1 MRSFIIYN
9 VKYYLTDIYFIILL
23 ALILLNL
30 FAAAALLIQPPDFA
44 TFFVV
49 YLLSV
54 YVERGIG
61 QPMPS
66 LLAARGRLAVAASVY
81 VSTSLALAAA
91 AWHTPLVLFAPLLA
105 TLRRRLD
112 MFLPGVA
119 VLAVLS
125 PGSAAAVAVFEV
137 LARSRPV
144 ATMGRGALKIST
156 LHPAFKALLA
166 ASFLFAYLALSG
178 VPNVEIRGLATM
190 ALYNTW
196 LLTATHLLA
205 VSVFL
210 AASYG
215 VVLGAALDT
224 YLDSYLRVY
233 HFLRRRL
240 SAKPLLTLAWLLA
253 VTSPVCLFAA
263 CDVLSHVTFLVL
275 LVALTWSFKFNLF
288 KNEDAV
294 LLLVGLFVI
303 SFLYRLPWA
312 LAAAALLPALPWLA
326 ERIRHV
332 LSTSQ

>member
-9 VKYYLTDIYFIILL
+9 VKYFLTDVYFIVFLGL
-23 ALILLNL
+23 VLFNL
-30 FAAAALLIQPPDFA
+30 FAVAALLIQPPDFA
-44 TFFVV
+44 VFLMV

-66 LLAARGRLAVAASVY
+66 LLAARGRLAVAVSVY
-81 VSTSLALAAA
+81 VSTSLVLAAA
-91 AWHTPLVLFAPLLA
+91 AWHTPLVLLAPLLA

-112 MFLPGVA
+112 LFLPGVA
-119 VLAVLS
+119 ALAVLS

-137 LARSRPV
+137 LARSTLI
-144 ATMGRGALKIST
+144 ATMGRGALRIST
-156 LHPAFKALLA
+156 LSPALKALLA
-166 ASFLFAYLALSG
+166 TSFLFAYLALSG

-196 LLTATHLLA
+196 FLTATHHLA

-210 AASYG
+210 VASYG
-215 VVLGAALDT
+215 VMLGAALDT

-253 VTSPVCLFAA
+253 VTSPICLFAT
-263 CDVLSHVTFLVL
+263 CDVLIHMTLLVL
-275 LVALTWSFKFNLF
+275 LTALLWSFKFNLF

>member
-1 MRSFIIYN
+1 MHSFIIYN
-9 VKYYLTDIYFIILL
+9 VKYVLTDVYFIIFLGL
-23 ALILLNL
+23 VLFNL
-30 FAAAALLIQPPDFA
+30 FTVATLLIQPPDFA
-44 TFFVV
+44 VFLMV

-66 LLAARGRLAVAASVY
+66 LLAARGRLAVAVSVY

-91 AWHTPLVLFAPLLA
+91 AWHTPLVLLAPLLA

-112 MFLPGVA
+112 LFLPGVA
-119 VLAVLS
+119 ALAVFS

-178 VPNVEIRGLATM
+178 VPNVEIRALATM

-196 LLTATHLLA
+196 LLTATHLLV

-215 VVLGAALDT
+215 VVLGAAQDA

-253 VTSPVCLFAA
+253 ITSPVCLFAA
-263 CDVLSHVTFLVL
+263 CDVLSHVTALVL
-275 LVALTWSFKFNLF
+275 LAALLWSFKFNLF

-312 LAAAALLPALPWLA
+312 LAAAALLPALLWLA
-326 ERIRHV
+326 ERIRYV

>member
-1 MRSFIIYN
+1 MHFFIIYN
-9 VKYYLTDIYFIILL
+9 VKYFLTDVYFIIFLGL
-23 ALILLNL
+23 VLFNL
-30 FAAAALLIQPPDFA
+30 FAVAALLIQPPDFA
-44 TFFVV
+44 VFLVV

-66 LLAARGRLAVAASVY
+66 LLAVRGRLAVAVSVY

-91 AWHTPLVLFAPLLA
+91 AWHTPLVLLAPLLA

-112 MFLPGVA
+112 LFLPGVA
-119 VLAVLS
+119 ALAVLS

-137 LARSRPV
+137 LARSTLV

-156 LHPAFKALLA
+156 LSPAFKALLA

-178 VPNVEIRGLATM
+178 VPNVEIRGLATT
-190 ALYNTW
+190 ALHDTC

-233 HFLRRRL
+233 HFLRPRL
-240 SAKPLLTLAWLLA
+240 SAKSLVTLAWLLA
-253 VTSPVCLFAA
+253 VTSPVCLFAT

-275 LVALTWSFKFNLF
+275 LTALTWAFKFNLF
-288 KNEDAV
+288 KNEDAAH
-294 LLLVGLFVI
+294 LLVGLFVI

-326 ERIRHV
+326 ERIRHI

>member
-1 MRSFIIYN
+1 MHSFIIYN
-9 VKYYLTDIYFIILL
+9 VRYCLTDIYFIIFLGL
-23 ALILLNL
+23 VLFNL
-30 FAAAALLIQPPDFA
+30 FTLAALLIQPPDFA
-44 TFFVV
+44 VFLMV

-66 LLAARGRLAVAASVY
+66 LLAVRGRLAVAVSVY
-81 VSTSLALAAA
+81 VSMSPALAAA
-91 AWHTPLVLFAPLLA
+91 AWHTPLVLLAPLLA

-112 MFLPGVA
+112 LFLPGVA
-119 VLAVLS
+119 ALAVLS
-125 PGSAAAVAVFEV
+125 PGSAAAAAVFEV
-137 LARSRPV
+137 LVRSTLIT
-144 ATMGRGALKIST
+144 TMGRGALKIST

-196 LLTATHLLA
+196 LLTATHHLA

-210 AASYG
+210 AASFG

-224 YLDSYLRVY
+224 YLDSYLRIY

-253 VTSPVCLFAA
+253 VASPLCLFAA
-263 CDVLSHVTFLVL
+263 CDVLSLVTFLVL
-275 LVALTWSFKFNLF
+275 LTALLWSMKFNLF

-303 SFLYRLPWA
+303 SYLYRSPWA
-312 LAAAALLPALPWLA
+312 LAAVALLPALPWLA
-326 ERIRHV
+326 ERIRHL

>member
-1 MRSFIIYN
+1 MRYFIIYN
-9 VKYYLTDIYFIILL
+9 VKYYLTDIYFIIFLGFVL
-23 ALILLNL
+23 FNL
-30 FAAAALLIQPPDFA
+30 FAVAALQIQPPDFVV
-44 TFFVV
+44 FFMI

-61 QPMPS
+61 HPMPS
-66 LLAARGRLAVAASVY
+66 LLAVRGRLAVAASVY
-81 VSTSLALAAA
+81 VSTSLALASA
-91 AWHTPLVLFAPLLA
+91 AWYTPLVLLAPLLA

-112 MFLPGVA
+112 LFLPGVA
-119 VLAVLS
+119 ALAVLS
-125 PGSAAAVAVFEV
+125 PGSATAVAVFEM

-190 ALYNTW
+190 ALYNTG
-196 LLTATHLLA
+196 LLTATYLLA

-224 YLDSYLRVY
+224 YMDSYLRVY

-240 SAKPLLTLAWLLA
+240 SAKPLVTLAWLLA
-253 VTSPVCLFAA
+253 VTSPVCLFVTY
-263 CDVLSHVTFLVL
+263 DVLSHVTFLVL
-275 LVALTWSFKFNLF
+275 LTALTWSMKFNLF
-288 KNEDAV
+288 KNEDAA

-303 SFLYRLPWA
+303 GYLYRLPWA

-332 LSTSQ
+332 LSTS

>member
-1 MRSFIIYN
+1 MRFFIIY
-9 VKYYLTDIYFIILL
+9 YIRYFLTDVFFIVLL
-23 ALILLNL
+23 SLVLFNL
-30 FAAAALLIQPPDFA
+30 FIAAALLNQPPDFA
-44 TFFVV
+44 VFFMV

-81 VSTSLALAAA
+81 ISTSLALAAA
-91 AWHTPLVLFAPLLA
+91 AWHTALVLLAPLLA

-112 MFLPGVA
+112 LFLPGVA
-119 VLAVLS
+119 ALAVLS

-137 LARSRPV
+137 FARSTLI

-156 LHPAFKALLA
+156 LSPALKALLA
-166 ASFLFAYLALSG
+166 ASFFFAYLALSG
-178 VPNVEIRGLATM
+178 LPNVEIRGLATM
-190 ALYNTW
+190 AMYDML

-205 VSVFL
+205 ASVFL
-210 AASYG
+210 VASYG
-215 VVLGAALDT
+215 VVLGAAMDT

-240 SAKPLLTLAWLLA
+240 SAKPLVTLVWLLA
-253 VTSPVCLFAA
+253 VTSPLCLFAT

-275 LVALTWSFKFNLF
+275 LTALMWSFKFNLF
-288 KNEDAV
+288 KNEDAA

-303 SFLYRLPWA
+303 GYLYRWPWA

-332 LSTSQ
+332 LTSQ

>member
-1 MRSFIIYN
+1 MHSFIIYN
-9 VKYYLTDIYFIILL
+9 VKYYFTDIYFIIFLGL
-23 ALILLNL
+23 VLFNL
-30 FAAAALLIQPPDFA
+30 FAGAALLIQPPDFA
-44 TFFVV
+44 VFLMV

-54 YVERGIG
+54 YVERDIR

-66 LLAARGRLAVAASVY
+66 LLAARGRLAVAVSVY

-91 AWHTPLVLFAPLLA
+91 AWYTPLVLLAPLLA

-112 MFLPGVA
+112 LFLPGVA
-119 VLAVLS
+119 ALAVLS

-156 LHPAFKALLA
+156 LHPAFKALMA

-178 VPNVEIRGLATM
+178 MPNVEIRGLATM
-190 ALYNTW
+190 ATYNTW
-196 LLTATHLLA
+196 LLAATHLLA

-253 VTSPVCLFAA
+253 VTSPVCLFAT

-275 LVALTWSFKFNLF
+275 LTALLWSFKFNLF

-303 SFLYRLPWA
+303 SYLYRLPWA

>member
-23 ALILLNL
+23 ALVLLNL
-30 FAAAALLIQPPDFA
+30 FAAAALPLQLPDFA

-54 YVERGIG
+54 YVERDIG

-66 LLAARGRLAVAASVY
+66 LLAVRGRLAVAASVY
-81 VSTSLALAAA
+81 ISTSLALAVA
-91 AWHTPLVLFAPLLA
+91 AWYTPLVLLAPLLA

-112 MFLPGVA
+112 LFLPGVA
-119 VLAVLS
+119 ALAVLS
-125 PGSAAAVAVFEV
+125 PVSATAVAVFEV

-144 ATMGRGALKIST
+144 ATMGRGDLKIST

-178 VPNVEIRGLATM
+178 VPNVEIRALATM
-190 ALYNTW
+190 GLHDTW
-196 LLTATHLLA
+196 LLAATHLLA

-233 HFLRRRL
+233 HFLRRCL

-253 VTSPVCLFAA
+253 VTSPVCLFAT
-263 CDVLSHVTFLVL
+263 CDVLIHVTFLVL
-275 LVALTWSFKFNLF
+275 LTALLWSFKFNLF
-288 KNEDAV
+288 KNEDAA

-303 SFLYRLPWA
+303 SYLYRLPWA

>member
-1 MRSFIIYN
+1 MRYFIIYN
-9 VKYYLTDIYFIILL
+9 IKYFLTDIYFIIFL
-23 ALILLNL
+23 ALVLLNL
-30 FAAAALLIQPPDFA
+30 FVETALPLQPPDFA
-44 TFFVV
+44 VFLVV

-54 YVERGIG
+54 YVERDIG

-81 VSTSLALAAA
+81 VSTSPALAAA
-91 AWHTPLVLFAPLLA
+91 AWRTPLVLLAPLLA

-112 MFLPGVA
+112 LFLPGA
-119 VLAVLS
+119 AALAVLS
-125 PGSAAAVAVFEV
+125 PASATAVAVFEALV
-137 LARSRPV
+137 RPNPI
-144 ATMGRGALKIST
+144 AAMGRGGLRIST
-156 LHPAFKALLA
+156 LHPALKALLA

-178 VPNVEIRGLATM
+178 APNVEIRGLATL

-196 LLTATHLLA
+196 FLTPAQFLA

-210 AASYG
+210 AASFG

-253 VTSPVCLFAA
+253 VTSPVCLFAT
-263 CDVLSHVTFLVL
+263 CDALSHVTFLVL
-275 LVALTWSFKFNLF
+275 LAALSWSLKFNLF
-288 KNEDAV
+288 KNEDAA

-303 SFLYRLPWA
+303 GYLYRSPWA

-326 ERIRHV
+326 ERIRYV
-332 LSTSQ
+332 LGTSQ

>member
-1 MRSFIIYN
+1 M
-9 VKYYLTDIYFIILL
+9 
-23 ALILLNL
+23 
-30 FAAAALLIQPPDFA
+30 AAWLIQPPDFA
-44 TFFVV
+44 VFFMV

-54 YVERGIG
+54 YAERGIG

-66 LLAARGRLAVAASVY
+66 LLAVRGHLAVAASVY

-91 AWHTPLVLFAPLLA
+91 TWHTPLVLLAPLLA

-112 MFLPGVA
+112 MFLLGVA
-119 VLAVLS
+119 ALAALS
-125 PGSAAAVAVFEV
+125 PGSAMAVAVFEV
-137 LARSRPV
+137 LARSGPV
-144 ATMGRGALKIST
+144 ATMGRRALKIST

-166 ASFLFAYLALSG
+166 ASFLFAYLTLSG

-190 ALYNTW
+190 ALHNTW
-196 LLTATHLLA
+196 HLTATHHLA

-210 AASYG
+210 AASFG

-240 SAKPLLTLAWLLA
+240 SAKPLVTLAWLLA

-263 CDVLSHVTFLVL
+263 SDVLIHVTLLVL
-275 LVALTWSFKFNLF
+275 LAALLWSFKFNLF

-294 LLLVGLFVI
+294 LVLIGLFVI
-303 SFLYRLPWA
+303 GYLYRWPWA

-332 LSTSQ
+332 LSTS

>member
-1 MRSFIIYN
+1 MRYFIIYN
-9 VKYYLTDIYFIILL
+9 VKYFLTDVYFIIFLGL
-23 ALILLNL
+23 VLFNL
-30 FAAAALLIQPPDFA
+30 FTMAALLIQPPDFA
-44 TFFVV
+44 VFFTV

-54 YVERGIG
+54 YVERDIR

-66 LLAARGRLAVAASVY
+66 LLAVKGRLAVAVSVY

-91 AWHTPLVLFAPLLA
+91 AWHTALVLLAPLLA

-112 MFLPGVA
+112 LFLPGVA
-119 VLAVLS
+119 ALAVLS

-137 LARSRPV
+137 LARSTLIT
-144 ATMGRGALKIST
+144 TMGKGALKIST

-196 LLTATHLLA
+196 LLTATHHLA

-210 AASYG
+210 VASIG

-253 VTSPVCLFAA
+253 VTSPLSLFAT
-263 CDVLSHVTFLVL
+263 CNVLSHVTFLVL
-275 LVALTWSFKFNLF
+275 LTALLWSFKFNLF
-288 KNEDAV
+288 KNEDAT
-294 LLLVGLFVI
+294 LMLIGLFVI
-303 SFLYRLPWA
+303 SYLSTSPWA
-312 LAAAALLPALPWLA
+312 LAAAALLPALSWLA
-326 ERIRHV
+326 ERIRHL

>member
-1 MRSFIIYN
+1 
-9 VKYYLTDIYFIILL
+9 LTDIYFIIFLGL
-23 ALILLNL
+23 VLFNL
-30 FAAAALLIQPPDFA
+30 FAVAALLIQPPDFA
-44 TFFVV
+44 VFLMV

-54 YVERGIG
+54 YVEKGIG

-66 LLAARGRLAVAASVY
+66 LLAARGRLAVAVSVY
-81 VSTSLALAAA
+81 VSTSPALAAA
-91 AWHTPLVLFAPLLA
+91 AWYTPLVLLAPLLA

-112 MFLPGVA
+112 LFLPGVA

-125 PGSAAAVAVFEV
+125 PGSATAVAVFEV

-144 ATMGRGALKIST
+144 ATMGRGDLKIST

-166 ASFLFAYLALSG
+166 ASFLFAYLAL
-178 VPNVEIRGLATM
+178 RGLATM

-233 HFLRRRL
+233 HFLRWRL

-253 VTSPVCLFAA
+253 VTSPVCLFAT
-263 CDVLSHVTFLVL
+263 CDVLSHMTFLVL
-275 LVALTWSFKFNLF
+275 LAALLWSFKFNLF

-303 SFLYRLPWA
+303 GYLYRLPWA

>member
-1 MRSFIIYN
+1 MRSFIICN
-9 VKYYLTDIYFIILL
+9 VKYFLTDVYFIIFLGL
-23 ALILLNL
+23 VLFNL

-44 TFFVV
+44 VFFMV

-54 YVERGIG
+54 YVERDIG

-66 LLAARGRLAVAASVY
+66 LLAVRGRLAVAASVY
-81 VSTSLALAAA
+81 VSTSLALAVA
-91 AWHTPLVLFAPLLA
+91 AWYTPLVLLAPLLA

-112 MFLPGVA
+112 LFLPGVA

-125 PGSAAAVAVFEV
+125 PGSATAVAVFEV

-178 VPNVEIRGLATM
+178 VPNVEIQGLATM
-190 ALYNTW
+190 ALHDTW

-210 AASYG
+210 AASYS

-224 YLDSYLRVY
+224 YMDSYLRVY

-253 VTSPVCLFAA
+253 VSSPICLFAT

-275 LVALTWSFKFNLF
+275 LTALLWSFKFNLY
-288 KNEDAV
+288 KNEDAA

-303 SFLYRLPWA
+303 SYFYRSPWA

-332 LSTSQ
+332 LSTS

>member
-1 MRSFIIYN
+1 M
-9 VKYYLTDIYFIILL
+9 
-23 ALILLNL
+23 
-30 FAAAALLIQPPDFA
+30 AALLIQLPDFA
-44 TFFVV
+44 VFLMV

-66 LLAARGRLAVAASVY
+66 LLAVRGRLAVAVSVY
-81 VSTSLALAAA
+81 VSTSLALAVA
-91 AWHTPLVLFAPLLA
+91 AWYTPLVLLAPLLA

-112 MFLPGVA
+112 LFLPGVA
-119 VLAVLS
+119 ALAALS

-137 LARSRPV
+137 HARSRPV

-156 LHPAFKALLA
+156 SSPAIKALLA

-178 VPNVEIRGLATM
+178 VPNVEIQGLATM
-190 ALYNTW
+190 SLHDTCH
-196 LLTATHLLA
+196 LTATHLLA

-240 SAKPLLTLAWLLA
+240 SAKPLLTLSWLLA
-253 VTSPVCLFAA
+253 VTSPLCLFAT
-263 CDVLSHVTFLVL
+263 CDVLIHVTLLVL
-275 LVALTWSFKFNLF
+275 LTTLLWSFKFNLF
-288 KNEDAV
+288 KMKTQSSWWSAY
-294 LLLVGLFVI
+294 L
-303 SFLYRLPWA
+303 
-312 LAAAALLPALPWLA
+312 
-326 ERIRHV
+326 
-332 LSTSQ
+332 

>member
-1 MRSFIIYN
+1 
-9 VKYYLTDIYFIILL
+9 L
-23 ALILLNL
+23 A
-30 FAAAALLIQPPDFA
+30 
-44 TFFVV
+44 V
-49 YLLSV
+49 
-54 YVERGIG
+54 
-61 QPMPS
+61 
-66 LLAARGRLAVAASVY
+66 RGRLAVAVSVY
-81 VSTSLALAAA
+81 VSTSPALAAA
-91 AWHTPLVLFAPLLA
+91 AWHTPLVLLTPLLA

-112 MFLPGVA
+112 LFLPGVA
-119 VLAVLS
+119 ALAVLS

-196 LLTATHLLA
+196 LLTATHHLA
-205 VSVFL
+205 VSAFL

-215 VVLGAALDT
+215 VMLGAALDT

-253 VTSPVCLFAA
+253 VTSPICLFAT
-263 CDVLSHVTFLVL
+263 CDVLSHMTFLVL
-275 LVALTWSFKFNLF
+275 QTALLWSFKFNLF

-303 SFLYRLPWA
+303 SYLYRLPWA
-312 LAAAALLPALPWLA
+312 LAAAALLPALTWLA
-326 ERIRHV
+326 ERIRHL

>member
-1 MRSFIIYN
+1 MRFFIICHI
-9 VKYYLTDIYFIILL
+9 KYFLTDIYFIILL
-23 ALILLNL
+23 GLVLFNL
-30 FAAAALLIQPPDFA
+30 FIVATLLIQPPDFA
-44 TFFVV
+44 VFLMV

-66 LLAARGRLAVAASVY
+66 LLAVRGRLAVAVSVY

-91 AWHTPLVLFAPLLA
+91 AWHTPLVLLAPLLA

-112 MFLPGVA
+112 LFLPGVA
-119 VLAVLS
+119 ALAALS

-137 LARSRPV
+137 LARSTLI

-166 ASFLFAYLALSG
+166 ASFLFVYLALSE
-178 VPNVEIRGLATM
+178 VPNVEIWALATM
-190 ALYNTW
+190 ALYDTQ
-196 LLTATHLLA
+196 LLTAIHHLA

-210 AASYG
+210 AASFG

-240 SAKPLLTLAWLLA
+240 SAKPLVTLAWLLA
-253 VTSPVCLFAA
+253 VTSPVCLFAT
-263 CDVLSHVTFLVL
+263 CDVLSHVTLLVL
-275 LVALTWSFKFNLF
+275 LAALLWSFKFNLF

-332 LSTSQ
+332 LSTSR